1 MQEIPRYLNMN
12 ELSSKIQAILLYAGG
27 SMRVKE
33 IAKLLEADVAAV
45 AAAATEIQTQLVS
58 SGSGIRLINDVE
70 ELALATAPEHQ
81 ELIDALRRSEIEGPL
96 GKAGLETLSIIL
108 YRGPST
114 RADIEYIRGVNTQ
127 TTLRSLM
134 MRGLIS
140 RAEKA
145 GDKRSFVYSATTE
158 VPAYLGVSSA
168 SELPGYDE
176 VRAQMDAVLATQ
188 TVQLEQ
194 QNEQTV

>member
-1 MQEIPRYLNMN
+1 MI
-12 ELSSKIQAILLYAGG
+12 ELASKIEAILLYAGG
-27 SMRVKE
+27 SMSLKE
-33 IAKLLEADVAAV
+33 ISA
-45 AAAATEIQTQLVS
+45 LVS
-58 SGSGIRLINDVE
+58 SSVAEVKAAAGELQTHLEASASGIRLINDTG
-70 ELALATAPEHQ
+70 ELALATAPMHQ

-114 RADIEYIRGVNTQ
+114 RADIEYIRGVNSQ

-140 RAEKA
+140 RAEKQ
-145 GDKRSFVYSATTE
+145 GDRRSFVYSITTE

-168 SELPGYDE
+168 HELPGFAD
-176 VRAQMDAVLATQ
+176 VRAQMDAVLAAQPT
-188 TVQLEQ
+188 EPA
-194 QNEQTV
+194 